1 MFCERG
7 RAEYVPDNG
16 LGRKVQAASRANPRL
31 SALFGKKSM
40 VGPTEAPLKQEGM
53 ELAEGVGKRAQF
65 GVQH

>member
-7 RAEYVPDNG
+7 RAEYVPDSG
-16 LGRKVQAASRANPRL
+16 LGRKVQARRANPRL

-53 ELAEGVGKRAQF
+53 ELAEGIGKRAQF